1 MATKKIELTPAQ
13 EKELKKLAKAQQMA
27 EEAKTIRARFKGF
40 VEDNLDAL
48 MDGITIGELML
59 GVKISKQLTVE
70 EV

>member
-27 EEAKTIRARFKGF
+27 EEAKAIRARFKGF